1 MQNIVTIVGR
11 NWIGEMVYET
21 NRETA
26 GDGGTRRERRMTDEG
41 AKNLMYAVV
50 MQAVKDYKSALY
62 RYNTK
67 RDREK
72 RQVAKNHIRQCE
84 TFFRKDINAYCDLD
98 GEQIIAKVRSD
109 VRQKLRKKGIIMEV
123 PNDG

>member
-1 MQNIVTIVGR
+1 
-11 NWIGEMVYET
+11 
-21 NRETA
+21 
-26 GDGGTRRERRMTDEG
+26 MTDEG

-50 MQAVKDYKSALY
+50 MQAVRDYKSALY

-67 RDREK
+67 RNREK

-84 TFFRKDINAYCDLD
+84 IFSRKDINAYCDLD

-109 VRQKLRKKGIIMEV
+109 VRQKLKKKGIIMEV
-123 PNDG
+123 PSDA